1 MNSAL
6 ESIDGR
12 LRDYIESEIIPRYR
26 TFDKAHGEEHAR
38 QVVAQSLS
46 LAKHYETEAA
56 MVYTIAAYHDL
67 GLTAGRERHHIVS
80 GEILRA
86 DNTLR
91 TFFRNE
97 QIELMA
103 EAVEDHRASLDHEPR
118 SIYGRIVAE
127 ADRLIDPMTVVRRTI
142 QYSLSHYPT
151 LSVEEH
157 FERCATHLREKY
169 GRGGYLQLWIPE
181 SDNATRLERLRQT
194 IEQETELRCLFD
206 EIYNEESR

>member
-1 MNSAL
+1 MNRAL
-6 ESIDGR
+6 ESIDSR

-26 TFDKAHGEEHAR
+26 TFDKAHSEEHAR
-38 QVVAQSLS
+38 QVIAQSLS

-80 GEILRA
+80 GEIVRA
-86 DNTLR
+86 DSTLR
-91 TFFRNE
+91 TFFRDE

-103 EAVEDHRASLDHEPR
+103 EAVEDHRASIDHEPR

-127 ADRLIDPMTVVRRTI
+127 ADRLIDPMTVIRRTI

-151 LSVEEH
+151 LSTEEH

-181 SDNATRLERLRQT
+181 SDNATRLEYLRQT
-194 IEQETELRCLFD
+194 IEQEAELRCLFD